1 VDTQNKIVKLSA
13 WNPSTIKPVV
23 SGYFDPLLALHVE
36 RLEALATEL
45 GLLTVVLLD
54 PPDAILPNDS
64 RAAVIAGL
72 ECVETVLLSDGH
84 PAPEARLRFELE
96 DSVLRAG
103 FLQHVLDRQA

>member
-1 VDTQNKIVKLSA
+1 VTFSA
-13 WNPSTIKPVV
+13 WNPPALKPVV

-45 GLLTVVLLD
+45 GPLTVVLLD
-54 PPDAILPNDS
+54 PPDAVLPTDA

-84 PAPEARLRFELE
+84 AAPAARLKLE
-96 DSVLRAG
+96 DEDLVLRAG

>member
-1 VDTQNKIVKLSA
+1 MDTRNKIVKLSE
-13 WNPSTIKPVV
+13 WNQTTLKPVV

-45 GLLTVVLLD
+45 GALTVALLD
-54 PPDAILPNDS
+54 PPDAILPTEA
-64 RAAVIAGL
+64 RAAVVAAL

-84 PAPEARLRFELE
+84 AAPEARLKFELE

-103 FLQHVLDRQA
+103 FLQHVIDRQD

>member
-1 VDTQNKIVKLSA
+1 MDTRSKIVKLSE
-13 WNPSTIKPVV
+13 WNPSTLKPVV

-36 RLEALATEL
+36 RLEAMATEL
-45 GLLTVVLLD
+45 GLLSVLLLD
-54 PPDAILPNDS
+54 PPDAILPVDG
-64 RAAVIAGL
+64 RAAVVAGL

-103 FLQHVLDRQA
+103 FLQHVIDRQD

>member
-1 VDTQNKIVKLSA
+1 VDTRNKIVNLSA
-13 WNPSTIKPVV
+13 WNPSTLKPVI

-45 GLLTVVLLD
+45 GPLTVVLLD
-54 PPDAILPNDS
+54 PPEAVLPTDA
-64 RAAVIAGL
+64 RASVVAGL

-84 PAPEARLRFELE
+84 EAPEARLKFEVE
-96 DSVLRAG
+96 DLVLRAG